1 MADIRVAV
9 IGDREGIDIA
19 NRAMKYPQLIGAS
32 YIYNDE
38 MIRNVGSDFL
48 DGWDIIVTAF
58 SNINLG
64 ISIENII
71 KQYRAGSAVILDFFK
86 LRQVSR
92 PMIAADTAM
101 TNPYYDCYEGIIMGL
116 SHAEMGILPDRLGLG
131 NVANLAV
138 SSQDL
143 YYNYVTL
150 EYCYTKY
157 YEKIKN
163 IKSAVID
170 MYDYSYF
177 NFDSSKSAKIMNFI
191 GCGGYNKDKHNFD
204 ENKEYK
210 GTEFERLVSAVEDY
224 WKLGYDDE
232 ALEIWSMLFD
242 TDMSKLFENRY
253 MNVNNISQRVSIVS
267 DEQIEKFT
275 LGRYTQQLFEK
286 TIAENKE
293 CFVKIM
299 ELLYRINP
307 DIQIYLTLLPRYEGV
322 WQKEEILFSKWKE
335 KFYEIIDG
343 YKAKYKYEMF
353 DYTRNDIGKH
363 RESYFDDSHF
373 NFFGAMKFTDMLK
386 GDIAKCI

>member
-1 MADIRVAV
+1 MDEIKVAV
-9 IGDREGIDIA
+9 IGDREGVAIA
-19 NRAMKYPQLIGAS
+19 NRAIKYPQLVGAS

-38 MIRNVGSDFL
+38 MIRSAGSDFL

-64 ISIENII
+64 GYIENII

-92 PMIAADTAM
+92 PLVVADTAM
-101 TNPYYDCYEGIIMGL
+101 NNPYYEFYDGIVLGI
-116 SHAEMGILPDRLGLG
+116 SHAEVGILPERLGLG
-131 NVANLAV
+131 KMANLAV

-150 EYCYTKY
+150 EYCFNHHF
-157 YEKIKN
+157 EKIKN
-163 IKSAVID
+163 IKSVVID

-210 GTEFERLVSAVEDY
+210 GTDFEKLVSAIEDY
-224 WKLGYDDE
+224 WKLGYDEE
-232 ALEIWSMLFD
+232 ALEIWNMLFY
-242 TDMSKLFENRY
+242 TDLSKLYDNRY
-253 MNVNNISQRVSIVS
+253 MNINKISQRVTMVS

-275 LGRYTQQLFEK
+275 LGRYTQQEFEN

-293 CFVKIM
+293 YFVKIM
-299 ELLYRINP
+299 ELIYRINP
-307 DIQIYLTLLPRYEGV
+307 DMKIYLTLLPRYEGV

-343 YKAKYKYEMF
+343 YEEKYKYEMF

-363 RESYFDDSHF
+363 RELYFDDSHF
-373 NFFGAMKFTDMLK
+373 NFFGAMKFTDMLRD
-386 GDIAKCI
+386 DIAKCI